1 MHQGLGLGL
10 GLGPTP
16 EPEPKP
22 DPTPT
27 PDPDPTPEQV
37 LPLCTKRR
45 IQADYRALDGAT
57 LSAADG
63 SVTLLL
69 YSRLLALL
77 LKLASAGSAEPA
89 EIARRTKEVLDPP
102 MLGLGLGVGLRVRGS
117 RPSCGDARSTY
128 SAHYAQ

>member
-16 EPEPKP
+16 EPEPN
-22 DPTPT
+22 

-69 YSRLLALL
+69 YSRLLAL
-77 LKLASAGSAEPA
+77 P
-89 EIARRTKEVLDPP
+89 
-102 MLGLGLGVGLRVRGS
+102 
-117 RPSCGDARSTY
+117 
-128 SAHYAQ
+128 

>member
-1 MHQGLGLGL
+1 MCTKRLSLSL
-10 GLGPTP
+10 SLRRSLSPKPKP
-16 EPEPKP
+16 EPNPNPK
-22 DPTPT
+22 
-27 PDPDPTPEQV
+27 PTPEQV

-102 MLGLGLGVGLRVRGS
+102 MLGLGLG
-117 RPSCGDARSTY
+117 
-128 SAHYAQ
+128 